1 MYSTYFKSWVTENI
15 IPCGLVYS
23 TKSAK
28 DIFLKNNL
36 SPAEFLRPFG
46 DFTKDKFD
54 IIFSENDINSIS
66 NFKIDFYNSEQ
77 FIQIKKEEIPDYL
90 NKVMTS
96 EKIRPNWSI
105 NDTSFSNKNIEI
117 DQSKLKYYS
126 LPWFRNFEK
135 ILFETLYFNPYEL
148 YQQPLIVIYICS
160 LNEDPNVINELDKGD
175 NLPFNLKIGYY
186 NQPEIKLIIVLND
199 NSDPDKYLNENDFQ
213 EKKDKFQ
220 GNFNKSHCILY
231 WNINMKKNLDEVTKD
246 IWSKYFHLNE
256 KYDIENE
263 IINNEEEI
271 IYGKYITDSEIN
283 TYKNDLYNNFF
294 ISYAL
299 PKLFQENDRVR
310 KIIEEKNKKIQ
321 FTSLIFKKEEILT
334 SQGILKT
341 HYKELYDYGMINFF
355 FRNYKTA
362 EIQFKNL
369 YNDLKKTNF
378 YLPIYQKYMICKF
391 INSINK
397 KEDYNNVYIKLSKR
411 KQFNDA
417 VKWACILIKM
427 YEDQNRFDDV
437 IYFYDKFRHTIHSNN
452 AIEINMKNDLNK
464 IPKLQ
469 SYHYFKPLLL
479 EKIGIYFRLEGKF
492 RKFLLFSYKTGE
504 AYSNLENNMHFYSLN
519 AYGNLFN
526 LIDNPSNSFVTIR
539 EDVNSKLGEISLIIN
554 DKELIIKFY
563 KNCIEFAE
571 YTNKQNQNLALYFK
585 SFLTSIKYV
594 IDNNLKCPNIN
605 IKSLNIPQIDNSSIF
620 ITEQEDYD
628 IALISKERGYEKIQ
642 WNVFNKYAEVLS
654 SKPYSNL
661 DERDLLIIRNLDN
674 VIMDKEKYSNFFNR
688 RIFQGNI
695 NEKIYL
701 KIKIKNPLD
710 INLSLKAE
718 LLCEFVNENKNEN
731 EEEKNPNSNIEFNQ
745 IDITLQKKKSID
757 IELYVKPLSPGKIY
771 INGLKLY
778 LFESFCE
785 IIHLFNEKNKNK
797 LYSYRKKSHSSSK
810 EVHRTSNAS
819 SKSSHSN
826 PRDSLS
832 TTHSNKPLNYISKKA
847 KIIYEIKSPEEDII
861 VLFPMNKEL
870 SMKQHQL
877 ILFPIILKNNSK
889 EHNIKRFTIFL
900 EDSLNRNNNN
910 RIPTTI
916 FDYIH
921 RNISLKG
928 NNRESIV
935 HIPFIPQV
943 SGTIY
948 IKILIKF
955 EDDLKSKP
963 CEVRRFIIKIN
974 VLPSLNLF
982 AEENIINFDNENNE
996 FQKIYFSTL
1005 LSTSIN
1011 DDGQITNLEMGNIL
1025 FGKVFSLKEKSKE
1038 MIWKKMTDN
1047 KKEKNYCKFD
1057 LIYNFKEGEDKEN
1070 FSFLEMLKE
1079 YDYITKKLTSILNRS
1094 NYFLINWSANDK
1106 NDNSII
1112 NGIYFYSVKLGT
1124 PKFNYPFLLN
1134 LFHISTE
1141 LNIKKTKIN
1150 DRENLVTVT
1159 VNLNKKGI
1167 NQIKEISKYEIFV
1180 VNEIESNINWI
1191 GLKLYSIDNNQ
1202 DENNNNEFE
1211 KLIFNF
1217 ITNAKGMIEIN
1228 KIKVKLY
1235 KRIKQIKTSNLN
1247 ERENDFY
1254 LINHITKPQSIL
1266 LD

>member
-1 MYSTYFKSWVTENI
+1 MHSTYFNTWVTEKI

-23 TKSAK
+23 TKDAK

-46 DFTKDKFD
+46 DFTKNKFD
-54 IIFSENDINSIS
+54 IIFSENDLNTIS

-77 FIQIKKEEIPDYL
+77 FIQIKEENIPDYL

-96 EKIRPNWSI
+96 EKIRPNWSL

-117 DQSKLKYYS
+117 NQSNLRFYS

-135 ILFETLYFNPYEL
+135 ILFETLQFNPYEL
-148 YQQPLIVIYICS
+148 YQQPLIAIYICS
-160 LNEDPNVINELDKGD
+160 LNEDPNVIKELDKVE

-186 NQPEIKLIIVLND
+186 KQPEIKLIIALND
-199 NSDPDKYLNENDFQ
+199 NSDNDKYLNENDFQ
-213 EKKDKFQ
+213 EKKSNFQ
-220 GNFNKSHCILY
+220 VNYYKSHYILY
-231 WNINMKKNLDEVTKD
+231 WNINMKKNLNEVTKD
-246 IWSKYFHLNE
+246 IWSQYFHLNE
-256 KYDIENE
+256 KYNIENT
-263 IINNEEEI
+263 IIDNKVEN

-283 TYKNDLYNNFF
+283 TYKVDFYENFF
-294 ISYAL
+294 INYAL
-299 PKLFQENDRVR
+299 PKIFQENDKLK

-321 FTSLIFKKEEILT
+321 FTSLIFKREELLT

-369 YNDLKKTNF
+369 YNDLKKTNY
-378 YLPIYQKYMICKF
+378 YLPIYEKYMICKF
-391 INSINK
+391 FNSLTK
-397 KEDYNNVYIKLSKR
+397 KEDYNNVYIKYSKR
-411 KQFNDA
+411 KQFDNS
-417 VKWACILIKM
+417 VKWGCILLKM
-427 YEDQNRFDDV
+427 LEDQNRFYDV
-437 IYFYDKFRHTIHSNN
+437 ISFYNNFRHTINSDNG
-452 AIEINMKNDLNK
+452 IEIYVKNDLRK

-479 EKIGIYFRLEGKF
+479 EKIGIYYRFEGKF
-492 RKFLLFSYKTGE
+492 RKFFLFSYKSGE
-504 AYSNLENNMHFYSLN
+504 AYANLENNMEYYSLN

-526 LIDNPSNSFVTIR
+526 LIDNPSNSFVAIR
-539 EDVNSKLGEISLIIN
+539 EDVNSKLGEISLIIKN
-554 DKELIIKFY
+554 NELIIKFN
-563 KNCIEFAE
+563 KNCIEFAQ
-571 YTNKQNQNLALYFK
+571 YSNKQNQELSLYFK
-585 SFLTSIKYV
+585 AFLTSIKYV
-594 IDNNLKCPNIN
+594 IENNINCNNIN

-674 VIMDKEKYSNFFNR
+674 VIMDKEKYSNFFNK
-688 RIFQGNI
+688 RIFQGKI

-710 INLSLKAE
+710 IDLPLKAE
-718 LLCEFVNENKNEN
+718 LLCEYINENKTEN
-731 EEEKNPNSNIEFNQ
+731 EEEKNLNSNIEFNQ
-745 IDITLQKKKSID
+745 IDIKLEKKKSID

-785 IIHLFNEKNKNK
+785 INHLFNEKNKNK

-810 EVHRTSNAS
+810 EAHRLSNAS

-826 PRDSLS
+826 SRDSL
-832 TTHSNKPLNYISKKA
+832 TNHTNKTSIYISKKA

-870 SMKQHQL
+870 SMKQYQL
-877 ILFPIILKNNSK
+877 ILFPVILKNYSK

-955 EDDLKSKP
+955 EDELKAKP
-963 CEVRRFIIKIN
+963 CEVKRYIIKLN

-996 FQKIYFSTL
+996 FQKIYFSTF
-1005 LSTSIN
+1005 LSTSID
-1011 DDGQITNLEMGNIL
+1011 DDGEISNLEMGNIL
-1025 FGKVFSLKEKSKE
+1025 FGKVFSLKEKNKE

-1070 FSFLEMLKE
+1070 ISFLEILKE

-1094 NYFLINWSANDK
+1094 NYFLINWNAKDK

-1150 DRENLVTVT
+1150 DKENLVTVI
-1159 VNLNKKGI
+1159 VILNKKGI

-1180 VNEIESNINWI
+1180 VNETESNINWI
-1191 GLKLYSIDNNQ
+1191 GLKLYSIDNIQ
-1202 DENNNNEFE
+1202 EENNNNEFE

-1217 ITNAKGMIEIN
+1217 ITSAKGMIEIN

-1235 KRIKQIKTSNLN
+1235 KTKIQMKQNKLN
-1247 ERENDFY
+1247 EEECDFY
-1254 LINHITKPQSIL
+1254 IINHITKPQSII

>member
-1 MYSTYFKSWVTENI
+1 MYSTYFKSWVIENI
-15 IPCGLVYS
+15 IPCGIVYS

-54 IIFSENDINSIS
+54 IIFSENDINTIS

-77 FIQIKKEEIPDYL
+77 FIQIKEENIPDYL

-105 NDTSFSNKNIEI
+105 NDTSFSNKNFEI
-117 DQSKLKYYS
+117 PHNNLKYYS
-126 LPWFRNFEK
+126 LPWFRYFEK
-135 ILFETLYFNPYEL
+135 ILFETLQFNPYEL
-148 YQQPLIVIYICS
+148 YQQPLIAIYICS
-160 LNEDPNVINELDKGD
+160 LNEDPNIINELDKGD
-175 NLPFNLKIGYY
+175 NLPFNLKIGFY

-199 NSDPDKYLNENDFQ
+199 NSDPEKYLNEKDFQ
-213 EKKDKFQ
+213 EKKEQFQ
-220 GNFNKSHCILY
+220 VNYCKSHYILY
-231 WNINMKKNLDEVTKD
+231 WNINMKQNLNEITKD
-246 IWSKYFHLNE
+246 IWSNYFHLIE
-256 KYDIENE
+256 KYNIENE
-263 IINNEEEI
+263 IINNEKDI

-341 HYKELYDYGMINFF
+341 QYKELYDYGMINFF

-362 EIQFKNL
+362 ELQFKNL

-391 INSINK
+391 INSLNK
-397 KEDYNNVYIKLSKR
+397 KEDYNVYIKLSKR
-411 KQFNDA
+411 QQFNFA
-417 VKWACILIKM
+417 VKWGCILLKM
-427 YEDQNRFDDV
+427 FEDQNRFEDV
-437 IYFYDKFRHTIHSNN
+437 IYFYDKFRHSIHSNN
-452 AIEINMKNDLNK
+452 AIEINIKNDLNK

-492 RKFLLFSYKTGE
+492 RKFLFFSYKSGE

-620 ITEQEDYD
+620 ITVQEDYD
-628 IALISKERGYEKIQ
+628 IASISKERGYEKIQ
-642 WNVFNKYAEVLS
+642 WNVFNKYAEVLQ

-661 DERDLLIIRNLDN
+661 DDTDLLIIRNLDN

-701 KIKIKNPLD
+701 KIKIRNPLD
-710 INLSLKAE
+710 MNLSIKAE
-718 LLCEFVNENKNEN
+718 LLCEFISENKTEN
-731 EEEKNPNSNIEFNQ
+731 EEEKNTNSNIEFNQ
-745 IDITLQKKKSID
+745 INIDLQKKKSID

-797 LYSYRKKSHSSSK
+797 LYSYRKKSHPSSREVNRTNNENSK
-810 EVHRTSNAS
+810 NILSNLKES
-819 SKSSHSN
+819 ITSHSN
-826 PRDSLS
+826 KGLI
-832 TTHSNKPLNYISKKA
+832 YISKKA

-921 RNISLKG
+921 RNISLKDD
-928 NNRESIV
+928 NRESIV

-955 EDDLKSKP
+955 EDELKARP
-963 CEVRRFIIKIN
+963 CEVKRFIIKIN
-974 VLPSLNLF
+974 VMPSLNLF
-982 AEENIINFDNENNE
+982 SEENIINFDNENNE

-1011 DDGQITNLEMGNIL
+1011 DDGQISNLEMGNIL

-1047 KKEKNYCKFD
+1047 KKEKNYCRFD

-1070 FSFLEMLKE
+1070 FSFLEMLKD

-1094 NYFLINWSANDK
+1094 NYFFINWSANDK

-1112 NGIYFYSVKLGT
+1112 QGIYFYSVKLGS
-1124 PKFNYPFLLN
+1124 PKFNYPFILN

-1180 VNEIESNINWI
+1180 ENEIESNINWI

-1202 DENNNNEFE
+1202 DDNNNNEFE

-1235 KRIKQIKTSNLN
+1235 KTNIQIKKSKENEEESN
-1247 ERENDFY
+1247 FY
-1254 LINHITKPQSIL
+1254 LINHITKPQSII